1 MIQYK
6 ELAPNTSA
14 PLNLKPA
21 VAQYSGYDKTK
32 RNSYPVR
39 RQSGSTNTRPHTY
52 AKYIS
57 DKENIYLFS
66 TEANQK
72 ECFKYNMPTETFVK
86 LPNCTN
92 QLQSGCIVSVGN
104 NFIYAFIGKDINIF
118 NKEKAIWESRL
129 YVSDPTVATD
139 TFYQTSAI
147 EKNGFIYMFGVSASS
162 NVINNIFIF
171 NIELKTYEAFPIA
184 DRIMSPLCIF
194 EFESNIYLYAKKQNQ
209 NYFSLY
215 KFNIETKTIS
225 LFFENV
231 NKSDEVIGRAA
242 FAIPIDDFILINDW
256 TSSSGGSQSVSL
268 INMKDK
274 KKIYNYADNSSNQAF
289 AMAIYNNTLYEVASD
304 GFAYARDDFAISCL
318 TTAEESGLFLKKG
331 NIIKARGAIIK
342 INATQRIEYAPS
354 IEEFICNEDAFY
366 IVEEPFTIW

>member
-6 ELAPNTSA
+6 ELVPNTSA

-21 VAQYSGYDKTK
+21 VAQYSGYDETK
-32 RNSYPVR
+32 RNSYSVR
-39 RQSGSTNTRPHTY
+39 RQTGSTNTRPHTY

-66 TEANQK
+66 TEADQK
-72 ECFKYNMPTETFVK
+72 ECFKYNMLTETFVK
-86 LPNCTN
+86 LPNCIR

-104 NFIYAFIGKDINIF
+104 NFIYAFIGNDIEIF

-129 YVSDPTVATD
+129 YVSDPTVVTS

-147 EKNGFIYMFGVSASS
+147 EKNGLIYMFGVSTSS
-162 NVINNIFIF
+162 NVIDNIFIF
-171 NIELKTYEAFPIA
+171 NIELETYEAFPNA

-209 NYFSLY
+209 DYFSLY
-215 KFNIETKTIS
+215 KFNIETKTLS

-231 NKSDEVIGRAA
+231 NKSGEAVGRNG
-242 FAIPIDDFILINDW
+242 FAVPIDDFILINDW
-256 TSSSGGSQSVSL
+256 TSSIGGSQSTSL

-274 KKIYNYADNSSNQAF
+274 KKVYNYADNISNQAL
-289 AMAIYNNTLYEVASD
+289 AVAIYNNTLYEVASD

-318 TTAEESGLFLKKG
+318 TTTEEKGLFLKKRKRHKG
-331 NIIKARGAIIK
+331 SR
-342 INATQRIEYAPS
+342 RHH
-354 IEEFICNEDAFY
+354 
-366 IVEEPFTIW
+366 